1 MTNVTQYCQSQTKR
15 QPEAGYK
22 FTTHHQCHA
31 ERSRSM
37 IQLNVKRQ
45 NFFPI
50 SGCTTRARHLFNSW
64 HTTRAFGT
72 LLIVGTRPFYIVFS
86 WQCVFQQQKR
96 RNDTTG
102 RQLPQQG
109 KHRSV
114 APGKHCR
121 LTYRMR
127 LLFNHYSALS
137 LVRKASG

>member
-50 SGCTTRARHLFNSW
+50 SGCTTRARHPFNSW
-64 HTTRAFGT
+64 CTTRARHPFNSWCTT
-72 LLIVGTRPFYIVFS
+72 LL
-86 WQCVFQQQKR
+86 
-96 RNDTTG
+96 
-102 RQLPQQG
+102 
-109 KHRSV
+109 
-114 APGKHCR
+114 HC
-121 LTYRMR
+121 LFMAMR
-127 LLFNHYSALS
+127 LSTTQKTQRYYGATTTTARETPFRCVGQALS
-137 LVRKASG
+137 SDVSICAFCLIIILL

>member
-22 FTTHHQCHA
+22 FTTHHQCRA

-37 IQLNVKRQ
+37 IQLNT
-45 NFFPI
+45 FFQLV
-50 SGCTTRARHLFNSW
+50 GARPVLS
-64 HTTRAFGT
+64 T

-109 KHRSV
+109 KHLSV
-114 APGKHCR
+114 ASGKHCR
-121 LTYRMR
+121 LTYRYAP
-127 LLFNHYSALS
+127 F
-137 LVRKASG
+137 V